1 MRLPP
6 DQRGWLHVTP
16 GELERI
22 VVAELRQLGRPVKS
36 LEVQHQ
42 AAIVTPDGEF
52 TMDAIA
58 TFNALGVDFL
68 VLVEC
73 KHHRNPIKRELVQVL
88 SDKQRA
94 ANAQKAML
102 FSTAPFQSGALELAA
117 ARRIA
122 LIQLTPG
129 GPIFETKAAFGPSGP
144 NREYD
149 AYWTT
154 LTDSG
159 VSQRF
164 GWYDGLTDY
173 VLGNPV

>member
-1 MRLPP
+1 MVLPP
-6 DQRGWLHVTP
+6 DQRGWLNVTP
-16 GELERI
+16 EGFERL
-22 VVAELRQLGRPVKS
+22 VVAELRQLGTPLTS
-36 LEVQHQ
+36 FDVQHQ
-42 AAIVTPDGEF
+42 ANVPTPDGEF
-52 TMDAIA
+52 MMDAIA
-58 TFNALGVDFL
+58 TFSALGADFL

-88 SDKQRA
+88 SDKQHA
-94 ANAQKAML
+94 AHAQKAML
-102 FSTAPFQSGALELAA
+102 FSTAPFQRGALELAA

-122 LIQLTPG
+122 LIQITPG
-129 GPIFETKAAFGPSGP
+129 GPVFETKAAFGPSGP

-154 LTDSG
+154 LTDRG

-173 VLGNPV
+173 VLGSPA